1 MLKGMKRL
9 FLLGFMILMLCSSN
23 SLAQGFKFGVRLGVG
38 IPDIVG
44 LWARAELSNT
54 FHLRVLVSGMPL
66 IVFNVASVEADLML
80 RAGNGFYL
88 GAGGGVLVLNT
99 LFATAFGFP
108 ADKVITL
115 GFIDL
120 MFGYNVPI
128 SRNAAFFV
136 EARPTVLLNSPL
148 PWFVFVGLGVDFS
161 F

>member
-1 MLKGMKRL
+1 MLKTMKRL
-9 FLLGFMILMLCSSN
+9 LILAVLIFTFCSSQ
-23 SLAQGFKFGVRLGVG
+23 SFAQGLKFGVRLGLG

-44 LWARAELSNT
+44 VWAKAELSDS
-54 FHLRVLVSGMPL
+54 FQVRVLVSGMPL
-66 IVFNVASVEADLML
+66 IVINAVSFEGDLIL

-88 GAGGGVLVLNT
+88 GLGGGVLVLNT
-99 LFATAFGFP
+99 LFAGAFGFTNS
-108 ADKVITL
+108 VTTL

-128 SRNAAFFV
+128 ARNAAFYV

-148 PWFVFVGLGVDFS
+148 PWFVFVGLGVDFT

>member
-1 MLKGMKRL
+1 MKRL
-9 FLLGFMILMLCSSN
+9 LILVLLVFTICSSN
-23 SLAQGFKFGVRLGVG
+23 SFAQGIKFGLRLGLG

-44 LWARAELSNT
+44 VWARAELSHT
-54 FHLRVLVSGMPL
+54 FQIRVLVSGMPL
-66 IVFNVASVEADLML
+66 IVVNALSLEADLML
-80 RAGNGFYL
+80 KAGNGFYL

-99 LFATAFGFP
+99 LFATAFGFSN
-108 ADKVITL
+108 DFTTL

-128 SRNAAFFV
+128 SRNAAFYF

-148 PWFVFVGLGVDFS
+148 PWFVFVGLGVDFT